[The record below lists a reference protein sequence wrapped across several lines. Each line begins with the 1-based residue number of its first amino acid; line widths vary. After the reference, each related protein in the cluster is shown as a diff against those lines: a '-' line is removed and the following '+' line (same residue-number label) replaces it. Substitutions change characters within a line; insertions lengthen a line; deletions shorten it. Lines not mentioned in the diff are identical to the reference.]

1 MRAYMVERPEG
12 EFRAVDLPRPVP
24 AAGQV
29 LVRVM
34 ASGINPL
41 DTKIRA
47 GKAAHAQQPLPAV
60 LGLDMAGL
68 IEDTGP
74 GVTAFRKGDAVYG
87 MIGGVGGLQ
96 GTLAEL
102 VIADPQLLAPKP
114 ESLSMRETAALPLG
128 TITAWEGIVDF
139 QVRTVGL
146 PGVRAAAVANAG
158 AGKEGARRFIER
170 TCI

>member
-1 MRAYMVERPEG
+1 MRAYMVDRPEG

-68 IEDTGP
+68 VEDPGP
-74 GVTAFRKGDAVYG
+74 AQGMEPLKHGRCPAAQSLPPASRHRDDRQRHVAGPSAV
-87 MIGGVGGLQ
+87 
-96 GTLAEL
+96 
-102 VIADPQLLAPKP
+102 
-114 ESLSMRETAALPLG
+114 
-128 TITAWEGIVDF
+128 
-139 QVRTVGL
+139 
-146 PGVRAAAVANAG
+146 PGSPYMDD
-158 AGKEGARRFIER
+158 
-170 TCI
+170 